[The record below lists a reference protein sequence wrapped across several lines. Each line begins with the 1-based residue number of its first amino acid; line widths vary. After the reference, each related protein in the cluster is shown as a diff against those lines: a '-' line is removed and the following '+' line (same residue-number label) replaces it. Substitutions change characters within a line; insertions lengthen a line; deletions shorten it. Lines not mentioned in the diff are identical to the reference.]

1 MVVDTAAYAA
11 ITPLLPHL
19 AEEYGLSKAGAG
31 ALSASYP
38 LGTLVLSLPAGFLAA
53 RIGPRRTVL
62 LALGVLGG
70 SSLLFALAQSAPL
83 LIAARTLQ
91 GFGAAA
97 VWAAG
102 LAWVVAVAPRDRRAE
117 ALGAAIGAAIAGAL
131 GGPVLGAAAD
141 GLGRG
146 VVFITFVALP
156 AALIVALARLPRPDT
171 APAPGGRALFGDSR
185 ARTGI
190 LLMTLPSAAFGL
202 VNVLVPL
209 RLDDLGAG
217 AVAIAAVFLGAV
229 ALESLIAPYAGR
241 VADASGALTPAR
253 IGLAAGGLGIAL
265 LPLPGNVVLLAV
277 VLVLAT
283 GVLGLMWAPAMSMLG
298 DAAERLGLSPAFAF
312 SVGNLAWGLGTA
324 TGGLGGGT
332 LAGATKD
339 AVPYLLLAVAMGI
352 TALRLGMRSGSRT
365 SSTPRSSASA
375 RSPAR

>member
-19 AEEYGLSKAGAG
+19 AEEYGLTKAGAG

-38 LGTLVLSLPAGFLAA
+38 LGTLLLSLPAGVLAA
-53 RIGPRRTVL
+53 RIGPRPTVL
-62 LALGVLGG
+62 WALAVLGG

-91 GFGAAA
+91 GIGAAA

-102 LAWVVAVAPRDRRAE
+102 LAWVVAVAPRERRAE

-141 GLGRG
+141 GVGRG
-146 VVFITFVALP
+146 VVFIAFVALP
-156 AALIVALARLPRPDT
+156 AVLIVALARLPRPET
-171 APAPGGRALFGDSR
+171 VPAPGGRRLFADSR

-190 LLMTLPSAAFGL
+190 LLMTLPSSAFGL

-229 ALESLIAPYAGR
+229 ALESLIAPLAGR
-241 VADASGALTPAR
+241 MADARGALTPAR

-265 LPLPGNVVLLAV
+265 LPLPGTVVLLAM

-298 DAAERLGLSPAFAF
+298 DAAERLELSPAFAF

-324 TGGLGGGT
+324 VGGLGGGT
-332 LAGATKD
+332 LADATRD
-339 AVPYLLLAVAMGI
+339 AVPYLLLATAMGL
-352 TALRLGMRSGSRT
+352 TALLLGMRSGSRT

-375 RSPAR
+375 RTPVP